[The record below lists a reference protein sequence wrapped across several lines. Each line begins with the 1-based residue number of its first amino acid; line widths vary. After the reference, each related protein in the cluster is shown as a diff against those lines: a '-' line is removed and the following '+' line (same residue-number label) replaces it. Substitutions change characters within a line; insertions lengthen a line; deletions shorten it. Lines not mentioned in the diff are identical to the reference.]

1 MWADRLLNN
10 TLDRTRKVSFGEKI
24 QPLEARSSQGKGD
37 FDKKQKEAPG
47 ALFLGFNKTR
57 SLGSGT
63 LIAQAITH
71 CVTCFVGQ
79 GRDIHPTRM
88 DFSLHSLSTSLRL
101 EEIFLDR
108 HGLNPLVPPPMT
120 TDQNNASD

>member
-1 MWADRLLNN
+1 M
-10 TLDRTRKVSFGEKI
+10 GKI
-24 QPLEARSSQGKGD
+24 QPLEARSSQGKRVTLTETEG
-37 FDKKQKEAPG
+37 KHLEP
-47 ALFLGFNKTR
+47 LFLGFNKTR
-57 SLGSGT
+57 SLGSGHPDYPR
-63 LIAQAITH
+63 AITH

-108 HGLNPLVPPPMT
+108 QGIEPSTGSTSYDHRPEQCFRLKSP
-120 TDQNNASD
+120 AFSFK